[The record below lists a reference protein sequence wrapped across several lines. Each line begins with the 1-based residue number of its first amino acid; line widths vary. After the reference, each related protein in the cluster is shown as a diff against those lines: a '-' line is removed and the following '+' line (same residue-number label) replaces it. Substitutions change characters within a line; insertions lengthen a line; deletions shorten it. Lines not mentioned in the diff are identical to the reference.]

1 MTDSSASPPSTAAE
15 AALLAALRDVLAP
28 WAQLAIAR
36 GVRYAELDEMLKDV
50 LIQAARD
57 AHTDVPLARS
67 VSRIS
72 ATTGINRREVTRLT
86 QTDAQH
92 RPQPTYPVTA
102 LFARWVIDPLYQT
115 PTGEHLRLPR
125 LGPAPSFE
133 SLAQS
138 VNRDVRPRT
147 LLEELCRLGITRTNE
162 SDDTVELIKDSFIPS
177 NDEGEM
183 LRFLGA
189 NVGDHL
195 SAAVDNISGKGVR
208 HLEQALFTDE
218 LSARSI
224 EEVRP
229 QVTAQWKALVKQ
241 LAPSVQQLIDDDKAS
256 VRPQDHRLRIGMYM
270 YSAVTTLQSPSTNNA
285 SDSTPS
291 DDSTN
296 A

>member
-1 MTDSSASPPSTAAE
+1 MTTSTNPQSNHAAE

-50 LIQAARD
+50 LIHAARQ
-57 AHTDVPLARS
+57 AHLDVPLARS

-86 QTDAQH
+86 QTDAQL
-92 RPQPTYPVTA
+92 RPQPTYPVTS
-102 LFARWVIDPLYQT
+102 LFARWVSDPQYQT
-115 PTGEHLRLPR
+115 TTGEFIRLPR

-138 VNRDVRPRT
+138 VNRDVRPRS
-147 LLEELCRLGITRTNE
+147 LLEELCRLGIARTNE
-162 SDDTVELIKDSFIPS
+162 TDDTVELIKDSFIPS
-177 NDEGEM
+177 NDEGEL

-195 SAAVDNISGKGVR
+195 SAAVENISGKGVR

-229 QVTAQWKALVKQ
+229 QVKAQWQALVKH
-241 LAPSVQQLIDDDKAS
+241 LAPAVQQLMDNDKTS
-256 VRPQDHRLRIGMYM
+256 NLPPDHRLRVGMYM
-270 YSAVTTLQSPSTNNA
+270 YSTTASASPTPPPPELA
-285 SDSTPS
+285 SDSNNS
-291 DDSTN
+291 DET
-296 A
+296 

>member
-1 MTDSSASPPSTAAE
+1 M
-15 AALLAALRDVLAP
+15 AALRDVLAP

-36 GVRYAELDEMLKDV
+36 GVRYAELDDMLKDV
-50 LIQAARD
+50 LIQAARH
-57 AHTDVPLARS
+57 AHADVPLARS

-86 QTDAQH
+86 QTNAPQ
-92 RPQPTYPVTA
+92 RPPPIYPVTA
-102 LFARWVIDPLYQT
+102 LFARWVSDPMYQT
-115 PTGEHLRLPR
+115 STGEYLRLPR

-133 SLAQS
+133 SLAES
-138 VNRDVRPRT
+138 VNRDVRPRA
-147 LLEELCRLGITRTNE
+147 LLEELCRLGIARVYAN
-162 SDDTVELIKDSFIPS
+162 DDTVELIKDSFIPS

-195 SAAVDNISGKGVR
+195 SAAVDNISGEGVR

-229 QVTAQWKALVKQ
+229 LVKAQWKALVKQ
-241 LAPSVQQLIDDDKAS
+241 LAPTVQQLMDEDQAS
-256 VRPQDHRLRIGMYM
+256 GRPQDHRLRIGMYM
-270 YSAVTTLQSPSTNNA
+270 YNAAAQPSSINQTPDATQSDDPSTA
-285 SDSTPS
+285 
-291 DDSTN
+291 
-296 A
+296 